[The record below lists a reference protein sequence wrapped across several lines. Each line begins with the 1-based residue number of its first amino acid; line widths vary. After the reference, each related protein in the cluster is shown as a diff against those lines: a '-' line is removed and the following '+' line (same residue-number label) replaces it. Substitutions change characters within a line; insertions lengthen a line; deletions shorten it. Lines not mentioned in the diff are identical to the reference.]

1 MAVRRRNFNAPNRAI
16 GANSIQPCSTWHSG
30 CVGLGNKQDCSMKC
44 MGKRAVKAQTFR
56 GQAGTRLGGQARG
69 RVTGEP
75 TTFKRRLK
83 GGQFTGQPVNWKN
96 ASGEIFGLTTQ
107 QALISLA
114 VGVAAYF
121 IVKRV
126 K

>member
-16 GANSIQPCSTWHSG
+16 GANSIQPCSTWYSG
-30 CVGLGNKQDCSMKC
+30 CVGLGKKKDCSMKC
-44 MGKRAVKAQTFR
+44 MGKRAVKSQTFR
-56 GQAGTRLGGQARG
+56 GQAGTCLGGQARG

-96 ASGEIFGLTTQ
+96 VGGEILGLTTQ

>member
-1 MAVRRRNFNAPNRAI
+1 MAVRRRNFNAPNKST
-16 GANSIQPCSTWHSG
+16 GACSTFFGG
-30 CVGLGNKQDCSMKC
+30 CAGTGTKASCAKKC
-44 MGKRAVKAQTFR
+44 KGQAEVRRRAFR

-75 TTFKRRLK
+75 TTFQRRLK

-96 ASGEIFGLTTQ
+96 AGGEIFGLTTQ
-107 QALISLA
+107 QALIS
-114 VGVAAYF
+114 VGVGILAYF
-121 IVKRV
+121 IVQRV